1 MYPKFFFFMS
11 ATCALF
17 LWWDFLC
24 IIFGSVPVTVLS
36 GCRVDIGIYFRVSL
50 FYPYIFT
57 NSVYFF
63 VQISPL
69 KGQYNEIFDLQFFHP
84 LHPLRSLTSGKKY
97 FRFWSMFRREKL
109 RGQIWRIFVL
119 TSFKI
124 ISISLRGVNSHFI
137 KYLHRPLKGQWHI
150 N

>member
-1 MYPKFFFFMS
+1 MGFPLYNFWLSSGYYLDVGLISVSTSEFRYS
-11 ATCALF
+11 
-17 LWWDFLC
+17 
-24 IIFGSVPVTVLS
+24 IHIFSQIL
-36 GCRVDIGIYFRVSL
+36 
-50 FYPYIFT
+50 YIL
-57 NSVYFF
+57 

-69 KGQYNEIFDLQFFHP
+69 KGQSNEIFDLQFFHP

-97 FRFWSMFRREKL
+97 FRFWSRFCREKL

-137 KYLHRPLKGQWHI
+137 KYLHRPLKGQ
-150 N
+150 

>member
-1 MYPKFFFFMS
+1 MGFPLYNFWLSSGYYQDVGLISVSTSEFRYS
-11 ATCALF
+11 
-17 LWWDFLC
+17 
-24 IIFGSVPVTVLS
+24 IHIFSQIL
-36 GCRVDIGIYFRVSL
+36 
-50 FYPYIFT
+50 YIL
-57 NSVYFF
+57 

-69 KGQYNEIFDLQFFHP
+69 KGQSNEIFDLQFFHP

-97 FRFWSMFRREKL
+97 FRFCSMFRREKL

-137 KYLHRPLKGQWHI
+137 KYLHRPLKGQ
-150 N
+150 